1 MRVTARTREPDT
13 PLTLSGNAMKSDQ
26 DGSLSKFFWISRM
39 YLVAKQGVV
48 CRDLF
53 RAEGVDG

>member
-1 MRVTARTREPDT
+1 MRASARTGEPDP

-26 DGSLSKFFWISRM
+26 NGSLSKFFRFSTM

-48 CRDLF
+48 CRVLF